1 MSSRQ
6 PLPDFPETK
15 LGQQYMLN
23 LVSYKNK
30 KIKHGS
36 MV

>member
-15 LGQQYMLN
+15 LGQQDMLN
-23 LVSYKNK
+23 LVSYKK
-30 KIKHGS
+30 KIKI
-36 MV
+36 